1 VMLLGAA
8 LASAPLDVRVFAFA
22 LLFIVVLRPLSVL
35 LVVRQRHLPAP
46 QRRLVAW
53 LGVRGIGSLF
63 YLAFALAQGVTA
75 ALAATLVSAC
85 LWTIALSI
93 VVHGISATPLMA
105 WHQARRARSAARK
118 P

>member
-1 VMLLGAA
+1 MLLGAA
-8 LASAPLDVRVFAFA
+8 LVSAPLDARVFAFA
-22 LLFIVVLRPLSVL
+22 LLFIVVLRPLAVL
-35 LVVRQRHLPAP
+35 LVVRRRHLPGP

-63 YLAFALAQGVTA
+63 YLAFALAQGVSA

-105 WHQARRARSAARK
+105 WHQARRARSAVRK
-118 P
+118 S

>member
-1 VMLLGAA
+1 M
-8 LASAPLDVRVFAFA
+8 
-22 LLFIVVLRPLSVL
+22 
-35 LVVRQRHLPAP
+35 VRQRQLPAP

-53 LGVRGIGSLF
+53 LGVRRGSGSLF
-63 YLAFALAQGVTA
+63 YLAFVLAQGVTP

-105 WHQARRARSAARK
+105 WHQSRRARKR
-118 P
+118 